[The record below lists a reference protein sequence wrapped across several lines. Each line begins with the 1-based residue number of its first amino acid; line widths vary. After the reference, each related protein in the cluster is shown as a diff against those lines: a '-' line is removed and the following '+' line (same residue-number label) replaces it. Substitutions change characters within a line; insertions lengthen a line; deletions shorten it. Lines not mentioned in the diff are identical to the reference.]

1 MSATVTD
8 HEGAVTAS
16 LAGELDMGATFTAEP
31 ALERAMELPGL
42 ASFTLDLSDLSFI
55 DSTGMGL
62 VLRVAGDLQG
72 RGVPLRIVPGP
83 RPVHQVFESTGVA
96 DALPFEPPPAGEAGH
111 RPLRGPLQP

>member
-8 HEGAVTAS
+8 REGAVTAS

-31 ALERAMELPGL
+31 ALERAMELPHL
-42 ASFTLDLSDLSFI
+42 ESFTLDLSDLSFI

-62 VLRVAGDLQG
+62 VMRVTSDLQA

-83 RPVHQVFESTGVA
+83 RPVHQVFEATGMAEV
-96 DALPFEPPPAGEAGH
+96 LPFEPIESG
-111 RPLRGPLQP
+111 